1 MDYELTYAEKL
12 ENYRELL
19 DVFDKLQDY
28 KTWLVSHINTLQS
41 PDLSKTKV
49 MTGGRK
55 PISSQ
60 EMYAIRLEV
69 INNTLAEHKAAID
82 KETRWV
88 LEQANRLKPSA
99 KLLILYYYIYR
110 MSWSE
115 IADILFPDGADALR
129 SVFTLR
135 KQALDTLENY
145 DNNGAYIPTNEQ
157 LSLLEQEQRD
167 LDLYR

>member
-28 KTWLVSHINTLQS
+28 KTWLVSRINTLQS
-41 PDLSKTKV
+41 PDFSKTKV

-115 IADILFPDGADALR
+115 IADILFPDSIDALR

-145 DNNGAYIPTNEQ
+145 DNNGAYIPRNSRIWIYIE
-157 LSLLEQEQRD
+157 EEK
-167 LDLYR
+167 

>member
-19 DVFDKLQDY
+19 DVYDKLQDY
-28 KTWLVSHINTLQS
+28 KNWLVSRINTLQS
-41 PDLSKTKV
+41 PDLAKTKV
-49 MTGGRK
+49 MTGSRK

-88 LEQANRLKPSA
+88 LEQANRLKPGA

-115 IADILFPDGADALR
+115 IANILFPDGVDGLR
-129 SVFTLR
+129 SVFALR

-145 DNNGAYIPTNEQ
+145 ENQGAYIPTNEQ
-157 LSLLEQEQRD
+157 LSLLNQQQQE
-167 LDLYR
+167 LDLL